1 MARRSMSGLITL
13 TSWLKSDS
21 NCTSVKVPIDADE
34 AHTPEMTG
42 M

>member
-1 MARRSMSGLITL
+1 MARRSTSGLITL

-21 NCTSVKVPIDADE
+21 NCTSVKVPIDVDE
-34 AHTPEMTG
+34 AQTPEVTG